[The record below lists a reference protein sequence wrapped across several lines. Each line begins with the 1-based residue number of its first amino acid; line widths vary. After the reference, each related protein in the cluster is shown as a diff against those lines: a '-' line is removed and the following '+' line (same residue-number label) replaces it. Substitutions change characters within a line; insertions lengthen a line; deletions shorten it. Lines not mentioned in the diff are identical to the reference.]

1 MAASGMHALAGI
13 GVLVTRP
20 EHQAM
25 PLCRLLEAQGAN
37 VLRLPALEIK
47 AFGDRRAL
55 AALIGALEAFDLI
68 IFTSA
73 NAVRFGASLLDQ
85 RRDLQLAAIGA
96 ATARALNHAGYR
108 VAFTPGE
115 TPNSEGL
122 LAHPRLEHLS
132 GHRILMIKGSE
143 GRQLLQQ
150 ELARRGADVVTADVY
165 QRVPAL
171 PSAASLRALH
181 EQFAAGAVHVI
192 TATSL
197 DVGIALLQMGPEE
210 LRGEFERVPWLV
222 PGERVAAALLGQGLR
237 APLLLS
243 ESAEDQDL
251 IAALLRWRSSVS
263 DA

>member
-1 MAASGMHALAGI
+1 MKLAGI
-13 GVLVTRP
+13 GILVTRP

-25 PLCRLLEAQGAN
+25 PLCRLLEAEGARTW
-37 VLRLPALEIK
+37 RLPALEIK
-47 AFGDRRAL
+47 AFGERRELSGA
-55 AALIGALEAFDLI
+55 IGALENFDLI

-85 RRDLQLAAIGA
+85 KRDLPLAAIGA
-96 ATARALNHAGYR
+96 ATARALNQAGYR

-122 LAHPRLEHLS
+122 LAHPRLEHLA

-150 ELARRGADVVTADVY
+150 ELARRGAAVVTADVY

-171 PSAASLRALH
+171 PSAATLQAVY
-181 EQFAAGAVHVI
+181 EQFAAGHVQLI

-197 DVGIALLQMGPEE
+197 AVGVALLQMVPEA
-210 LRGEFERVPWLV
+210 LRDEFERVPWVV
-222 PGERVAAALLGQGLR
+222 PGERVASALQELGLR

-243 ESAEDQDL
+243 ASAEDQDL
-251 IAALLRWRSSVS
+251 VAAVVRWRSKESG
-263 DA
+263 A

>member
-1 MAASGMHALAGI
+1 MAASGIRALAGI

-25 PLCRLLEAQGAN
+25 PLCRLLEAQGASAW
-37 VLRLPALEIK
+37 RLPALEIK

-55 AALIGALEAFDLI
+55 AARLGALDAFDLI

-73 NAVRFGASLLDQ
+73 NAVRFGAALLDQ
-85 RRDLQLAAIGA
+85 KRDLQLAAIGA
-96 ATARALNHAGYR
+96 ATARALNQAGYR
-108 VAFTPGE
+108 VAFTPRE
-115 TPNSEGL
+115 TPSTEGL

-150 ELARRGADVVTADVY
+150 ELARRGAGVVTADVY
-165 QRVPAL
+165 QRVPAS
-171 PSAASLRALH
+171 PTAASLRALH
-181 EQFAAGAVHVI
+181 ERFAAGEVHVI

-197 DVGIALLQMGPEE
+197 GVGVALLQLVPEE
-210 LRGEFERVPWLV
+210 LRGEFERVPWVV
-222 PGERVAAALLGQGLR
+222 PGERVAAALRGHGLS

-243 ESAEDQDL
+243 DSAEDQDL
-251 IAALLRWRSSVS
+251 VAALVRWRSIESG
-263 DA
+263 A